1 MRDMRPDE
9 LERAELVKA
18 GGTVTANL
26 KRDAALVAW
35 ATERGLAVRIDRR
48 TRWGNPYLIERGKM
62 KRADVIAAYAQHFA
76 RLPHLHR
83 DLGTLRG
90 KVLVCWCYP
99 ERCHGDVLIDAL
111 RSATTAQDA
120 R

>member
-48 TRWGNPYLIERGKM
+48 TKWGNPYPIGDGMTRS
-62 KRADVIAAYAQHFA
+62 DVIAAYRQHLVA
-76 RLPHLHR
+76 HPELLASVAE
-83 DLGTLRG
+83 LRG
-90 KVLVCWCYP
+90 RVLLCWCYP

-111 RSATTAQDA
+111 SGGYDE
-120 R
+120 